1 MPTVSLLPCSGS
13 RRKLTLACFCF
24 QDSNNT
30 FTAVGRK
37 VGIFC
42 LDGFDS
48 TQVSALSTGLTAM
61 GCVVQ
66 FIGQRKGPAY
76 PNGVKIGDK
85 SASGVQT
92 TDWPVEGCRST
103 MFDALFFPTGNEAYA
118 KSLEAGRVIH
128 FVREAF
134 GHYKPSTY

>member
-1 MPTVSLLPCSGS
+1 LPP
-13 RRKLTLACFCF
+13 

-37 VGIFC
+37 VGIMV
-42 LDGFDS
+42 LDGFDA
-48 TQVSALSTGLTAM
+48 TQVSSLSTGLAAM

-92 TDWPVEGCRST
+92 TDFPVEGCRST
-103 MFDALFFPTGNEAYA
+103 MFDALFFPTGNEAYGKA
-118 KSLEAGRVIH
+118 LEAGRVIH

-134 GHYKPSTY
+134 GHFKPSRFRSASTTTLI

>member
-1 MPTVSLLPCSGS
+1 MV
-13 RRKLTLACFCF
+13 
-24 QDSNNT
+24 
-30 FTAVGRK
+30 
-37 VGIFC
+37 

-48 TQVSALSTGLTAM
+48 NQVSALSTGLAAM

-76 PNGVKIGDK
+76 PNGVKVGDK

-92 TDWPVEGCRST
+92 TDFPVEGCRST
-103 MFDALFFPTGNEAYA
+103 MFDALFFPTGNETYA

-134 GHYKPSTY
+134 GHFKPSTSRLASTTIAI